1 MTLRSVIFAMRRATI
16 ARKRGTS
23 HWLAE
28 VNCVRNTR
36 FLLRRASRRLNMCR
50 QTTAQKKILKMSSQY
65 SPSGASRARLAHSV
79 PNCSLTEK
87 RSRWKIDTGAAV
99 SLISEQQQKSLL
111 PEATIQPS
119 TLKLKTYTGEQMSV
133 LGELP
138 VEVNYEDQTANLV
151 LVVVAGD
158 GPRLFGRSWLQHLR
172 LDWKTIA
179 NVAPTHTSLEQ
190 LLEQHSPIF
199 KDELGTITAKLA
211 LQDNVVPK
219 FRRPRPV
226 PFSIKQEIEKEL
238 EKLEK
243 AGKVSY
249 SEWAAPIVRPE
260 EGRKNSY
267 LQ

>member
-1 MTLRSVIFAMRRATI
+1 
-16 ARKRGTS
+16 
-23 HWLAE
+23 
-28 VNCVRNTR
+28 
-36 FLLRRASRRLNMCR
+36 MCR

-111 PEATIQPS
+111 PETTIQPS

-158 GPRLFGRSWLQHLR
+158 GPRLFGCSWLQYLR

-226 PFSIKQEIEKEL
+226 PFSITQKLKRSWKSWKKQAYWRKYRTANGLHRSCVPKKDGRIHICSDYKVTDL
-238 EKLEK
+238 EVDQYPLPKPEDLFATL
-243 AGKVSY
+243 AGGKKFTTLDMSQAY
-249 SEWAAPIVRPE
+249 NQLI
-260 EGRKNSY
+260 
-267 LQ
+267 